1 IVDVYPLNA
10 EYPVRVEL
18 FDVEIDSIRYFEAD
32 TQRSLE
38 NLEEVTISPMTDLVF
53 SKADM
58 NHGMTRLQDA
68 LEKRLATA
76 KDQTETDFLEEYFG

>member
-1 IVDVYPLNA
+1 M
-10 EYPVRVEL
+10 EL

-53 SKADM
+53 SKDM
-58 NHGMTRLQDA
+58 NHGMTNML
-68 LEKRLATA
+68 
-76 KDQTETDFLEEYFG
+76 